1 MSPNR
6 LNPAEKTVAELDYQ
20 KKFNRS
26 TSEPD
31 EAARDLKAKEAAGG
45 DASWKTV
52 TKPKSTASSSDKK
65 TRFRFAGRR
74 GGVLRKGSA
83 FGFII
88 VMIGLGVWYTSVFA
102 PNIMM
107 VNIKEM
113 YTNDLADST
122 IALDAYA
129 KKLMNYK
136 IGHSNCGDKL
146 SIKCKLSTMP
156 RALKQSFEKNGFMV
170 LGSKVTPDGRDIAG
184 QPTSP
189 TPESRYEVSSIIMPT
204 SSPGIAPIGDAL
216 YLWANLSSANKS
228 LLYSVFNPKSS
239 FYMDARMKQRLKSK
253 YDLTKDITVAGN
265 TEQAVNKSF
274 DKSMTG
280 SNEGIDL
287 SGRPNADGGIGLG
300 SLRNPVTAAQYVA
313 AMTPLAAQANS
324 FIGLQCAYYS
334 FGKQVTNNAKTA
346 KAHTVARFAMQ
357 YLKAADQIKAGT
369 SQDITINTLS
379 SKLAGTSGGGYGG
392 PNATDSS
399 MYKSIVHG
407 APPIPS
413 PFGFLYYLD
422 TFDVIGAL
430 FPSWALIMAS
440 STAVGTTSHVTG
452 TLSMPPANLTG
463 TDREYCLAG
472 ETTENHT
479 EIKSNTEERCL
490 PQTLASAPAGF
501 GELLTPILPIVRE
514 TCPVPHYDE
523 QDHKYQ
529 GENTM
534 QPAIKQI
541 GAIISPVVSGLFGAN
556 AIAWANV
563 IYPFFTSQTTGVA
576 ASDAIFAGT
585 GEILGDMA
593 MSRGM
598 TPGNVATM
606 TEYLAL
612 KDSVDKDQ
620 NEVAQYN
627 ARKDPLNPNNK
638 FSFVGSII
646 RGLSPTY
653 DSKAPLFST
662 IANGVSLVGSGLKQL
677 NPSASAIYYL
687 QPNPFNPLRLAMCP
701 DPEYLAIGITADVA
715 CNVRYGMTRLELAAQ
730 PDTVID
736 YMTKPHP
743 DAYEKRISELSERLA
758 KADTIDLEQ
767 KDIQRQLDEAT
778 TASSLPFIDIHTG
791 KPTPGGEYEKFMD
804 YCVNRQDPWGR
815 SAMVVHKTSLPDKE
829 RDRRKTDKFDTV
841 NPISPQDSGDPYQQ
855 ITTGTYISITEG
867 SKEDQD
873 WYTGKKCLAIGE
885 EMMTNFRAFTM
896 LCSVDGSYSGGVD
909 CTDSD
914 TSTGYSNPF
923 FTSNDILYSSWN

>member
-1 MSPNR
+1 MADR
-6 LNPAEKTVAELDYQ
+6 LNRAEQTAAESDYQ
-20 KKFNRS
+20 KKFNK
-26 TSEPD
+26 TPSETD
-31 EAARDLKAKEAAGG
+31 KSARELKEKEATGG
-45 DASWKTV
+45 DASWKTN
-52 TKPKSTASSSDKK
+52 TKPKSTASPAGKK
-65 TRFRFAGRR
+65 GAFRFAGRR
-74 GGVLRKGSA
+74 GGLLRKGSA
-83 FGFII
+83 FGF
-88 VMIGLGVWYTSVFA
+88 VLVLIGLGLWYTSFFA

-129 KKLMNYK
+129 KKLMSYK

-156 RALKQSFEKNGFMV
+156 RALKQSFEKHGFTV

-189 TPESRYEVSSIIMPT
+189 QPESRYQVSSIIMPT

-216 YLWANLSSANKS
+216 YLWAKLSDANKA
-228 LLYSVFNPKSS
+228 LLYGVFNPKSS
-239 FYMDARMKQRLKSK
+239 FYMDTRMKQRLKSK
-253 YDLTKDITVAGN
+253 YDLTKDITVSGN

-280 SNEGIDL
+280 SNEGIDS
-287 SGRPNADGGIGLG
+287 SGRPNTNGGIGLG
-300 SLRNPVTAAQYVA
+300 SLKNPVVAAQYLA
-313 AMTPLAAQANS
+313 AIAPLAAQANS

-334 FGKQVTNNAKTA
+334 FGKQVTNDAKTA

-357 YLKAADQIKAGT
+357 YLKAADQIKSGT

-392 PNATDSS
+392 PNATDAS

-430 FPSWALIMAS
+430 FPAWTLIMTS
-440 STAVGTTSHVTG
+440 SAAVGAASGVSG
-452 TLSMPPANLTG
+452 TLAMPPANLTG
-463 TDREYCLAG
+463 NDRNYCLAG

-479 EIKSNTEERCL
+479 EIKSNTEERCI

-501 GELLTPILPIVRE
+501 EALVTPLLPVVRE
-514 TCPVPHYDE
+514 TCPVYHYDE

-529 GENTM
+529 GENVM
-534 QPAIKQI
+534 QPAIKGI
-541 GAIISPVVSGLFGAN
+541 AGSVSAVVAGAFGAN
-556 AIAWANV
+556 VIAWANV

-598 TPGNVATM
+598 MPGNVATM
-606 TEYLAL
+606 TVYLAQ
-612 KDSVDKDQ
+612 KEAVQKEHDD
-620 NEVAQYN
+620 VARYN
-627 ARKDPLNPNNK
+627 ARKDPMNPNNK
-638 FSFVGSII
+638 FSFLGSIVH
-646 RGLSPTY
+646 GLSPTY
-653 DSKAPLFST
+653 DAKTPLFST
-662 IANGVSLVGSGLKQL
+662 IANGFSLVGSGIKQL

-715 CNVRYGMTRLELAAQ
+715 CNVRYAMTPLELAAQ

-736 YMTKPHP
+736 YMIKPHP
-743 DAYEKRISELSERLA
+743 DAYQKRISELSERLA
-758 KADTIDLEQ
+758 KADQMDLEQ

-778 TASSLPFIDIHTG
+778 KASSLPFIDIHSG

-815 SAMVVHKTSLPDKE
+815 SALVVHKTDISEKE
-829 RDRRKTDKFDTV
+829 KQKRLNVKDGDLNAV
-841 NPISPQDSGDPYQQ
+841 NTGDPGDPYQK

-873 WYTGKKCLAIGE
+873 WYTGKKCLDIGD

-909 CTDSD
+909 CTDTDKSQ
-914 TSTGYSNPF
+914 GYANDF
-923 FTSNDILYSSWN
+923 YTSNDILYSSWY